1 MLSGSNKKPS
11 LPEPPLSEAV
21 RQEMDQTLSVQS
33 PRLSAL
39 LPLLLF
45 LLIFVGS
52 GLYYTLQGVEFA
64 FYQVKAPVAALP
76 AVLLA
81 LLAGQYSFNEK
92 LRVFVQ
98 GIGDGGIIT
107 MCLVFL
113 LAGAFSAVMQAI
125 GGVES
130 TINCGL
136 SIIPS
141 SFVLPG
147 LFVIAAFISTSM
159 GTSMGTIAAVAP
171 IAVGFAGATS
181 LTPALTVGAV
191 VGGAMFGDNL
201 SVISDT
207 TIAATRTQG
216 CAMRDKFKQNARVA
230 IPAGLLTLL
239 LLFTLGQGA
248 EVPPV
253 EPWQFARVLPY
264 LVVLI
269 LALTG
274 LNVLLVLSAGIV
286 LAGMTG
292 IAVAPA
298 YTLASW
304 ADDIY
309 QGFGNMQEIMILS
322 MFIGGIA
329 AVMQAQGGLEWISRL
344 VSRFMNYCRL
354 SGRKGGGLAI
364 GLLVSLCNLFTAN
377 NTVAIII
384 SGSVARDIA
393 RRNEVS
399 PQTSAS
405 VLDIFS
411 CVVQGVIP
419 YGAQILL
426 AGSIAGLSPLQL
438 SGQIWYCW
446 VLAAGG
452 LLMILMDKSDCNSK
466 DFEG

>member
-1 MLSGSNKKPS
+1 MH
-11 LPEPPLSEAV
+11 PP
-21 RQEMDQTLSVQS
+21 R
-33 PRLSAL
+33 PGAL
-39 LPLLLF
+39 MPLLVF

-64 FYQVKAPVAALP
+64 FYQIKAPVAALP

-81 LLAGQYSFNEK
+81 LLVGRDSFNEK

-98 GIGDGGIIT
+98 GIGESGIIT

-130 TINCGL
+130 TINFGL

-141 SFVLPG
+141 EFVLPG
-147 LFVIAAFISTSM
+147 LFIIAAFISTSM
-159 GTSMGTIAAVAP
+159 GTSMGTIAAVVP
-171 IAVGFAGATS
+171 IAVGFANATS
-181 LTPALTVGAV
+181 LAPALTVGAV

-201 SVISDT
+201 SIISDT

-216 CAMRDKFKQNARVA
+216 CAMRDKFQKNVRVA
-230 IPAGLLTLL
+230 VPAAIITLV
-239 LLFTLGQGA
+239 LLFMLGQGA
-248 EVPPV
+248 EVPAT
-253 EPWQFARVLPY
+253 EEWQILKVLPY
-264 LVVLI
+264 LVVLV
-269 LALTG
+269 LALSG
-274 LNVLLVLSAGIV
+274 LNVLLVLSVGIT

-292 IAVAPA
+292 LLVSES
-298 YTLASW
+298 YSVTHW

-309 QGFGNMQEIMILS
+309 LGFGNMQEIMILS

-329 AVMQAQGGLEWISRL
+329 AVMQSQGGLNWITEL
-344 VSRFMNYCRL
+344 VGKIMARYQL
-354 SGRKGGGLAI
+354 SGRKGGSLAI
-364 GLLVSLCNLFTAN
+364 SLLVGVCNLFTAN

-384 SGSVARDIA
+384 SGSVAKDIA
-393 RRNEVS
+393 ERNKID
-399 PQTSAS
+399 PKTSAS
-405 VLDIFS
+405 LLDMFS

-446 VLAAGG
+446 ILAVGA
-452 LLMILMDKSDCNSK
+452 LLMIMSDCNGK
-466 DFEG
+466 Q